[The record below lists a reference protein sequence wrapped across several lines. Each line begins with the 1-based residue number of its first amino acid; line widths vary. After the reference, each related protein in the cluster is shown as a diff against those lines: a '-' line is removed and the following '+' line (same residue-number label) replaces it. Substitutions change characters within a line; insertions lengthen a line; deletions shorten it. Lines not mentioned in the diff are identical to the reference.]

1 MANVQ
6 PHPEEPAST
15 LAFESTPWV
24 AADRTVEE
32 PRRPP
37 EPPLRLADD
46 TPRIELQESD
56 SIRRAH

>member
-6 PHPEEPAST
+6 QHPQEPTST
-15 LAFESTPWV
+15 LAFESSPWL

-32 PRRPP
+32 PRRAP
-37 EPPLRLADD
+37 EPPLRLANDEHEV
-46 TPRIELQESD
+46 ELQEGD